1 MFSERTNDGIERSAE
16 QWFKRYNAQ
25 EPENGGARK
34 STATKPREWLENT
47 REQWADHANEALE
60 RAGRSERITEA
71 SLENQYWEAAEAG
84 NEREMAR
91 LQNREPGVHI
101 GPHNV
106 ARAERGEDLDRVAE
120 AGDAADRNRV
130 GWIEGALARLDQQI
144 RDLTQQIAEQV
155 RETWKPVPRSRYR
168 GKVMADAMDRI
179 RVAEE
184 RYNAVIERTTQLDRH
199 VTTLDTNLA
208 NLRWTAEKTVEVLS
222 NLQRELQRE
231 EQAAKFRSE
240 RVEQANRVPLPM
252 HRWFFPVL
260 FTAFMGGLFGDFVR
274 DFGVRLRELL
284 GG

>member
-1 MFSERTNDGIERSAE
+1 
-16 QWFKRYNAQ
+16 
-25 EPENGGARK
+25 
-34 STATKPREWLENT
+34 
-47 REQWADHANEALE
+47 
-60 RAGRSERITEA
+60 
-71 SLENQYWEAAEAG
+71 
-84 NEREMAR
+84 
-91 LQNREPGVHI
+91 
-101 GPHNV
+101 
-106 ARAERGEDLDRVAE
+106 
-120 AGDAADRNRV
+120 
-130 GWIEGALARLDQQI
+130 
-144 RDLTQQIAEQV
+144 
-155 RETWKPVPRSRYR
+155 
-168 GKVMADAMDRI
+168 MADAMDRI